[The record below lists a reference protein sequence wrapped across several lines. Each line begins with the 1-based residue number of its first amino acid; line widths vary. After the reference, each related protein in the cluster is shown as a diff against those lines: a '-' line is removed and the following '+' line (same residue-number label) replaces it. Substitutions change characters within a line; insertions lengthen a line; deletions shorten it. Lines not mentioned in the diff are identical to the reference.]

1 MEELLRNNRRE
12 FLKNSAGAAAML
24 ALGSVPYN
32 ALAREST
39 VQLTILH
46 TNDVHSRIEP
56 FPMDGSRNQGLGGA
70 ARRAALVKKIRQ
82 EQKNVLLLDAGDIFQ
97 GTPYFN
103 LYGGELEM
111 QIMSN
116 MGYDAATMGNH
127 DFDNGV
133 AGFAKQLPHANF
145 PILVSNY
152 NFDNTALQGKTQ
164 PYKIFNKQG
173 LKIGVFGLGIELD
186 GLVNKKNYG
195 ETQYLDPIA
204 KANET
209 ASLLKN
215 EKNCDLIICL
225 SHLGYKY
232 KENKVSDQ
240 ILAKSTRH
248 IDLIIGGHTHTF
260 MKLPEDIM
268 NLDGKITTI
277 NQVGFAGINLGRLD
291 YFFDKESKK
300 RKMVAGV
307 YAVDAVGVPFD
318 RPAARSAQ
326 GDKKS

>member
-1 MEELLRNNRRE
+1 MEELSLLRTSRRD
-12 FLKNSAGAAAML
+12 FLKKSAGTALLAM
-24 ALGSVPYN
+24 GGFPYE
-32 ALAREST
+32 ALAGGAA

-56 FPMDGSRNQGLGGA
+56 FPMDGSRNQGMGGV
-70 ARRAALVKKIRQ
+70 ARRAALIKTIRQ

-103 LYGGELEM
+103 LYGGELEL
-111 QIMSN
+111 QIMSD

-133 AGFAKQLPHANF
+133 AGFAKQLPHAKF

-152 NFDNTALQGKTQ
+152 NFDNTELKGKTQ
-164 PYKIFNKQG
+164 PYKIFEKQG
-173 LKIGVFGLGIELD
+173 LKIGVFGLGIELN

-195 ETQYLDPIA
+195 ETEYQEPIA

-209 ASLLKN
+209 ASFLKN
-215 EKNCDLIICL
+215 DKHCELVICL

-232 KENKVSDQ
+232 KEQKVSDQ
-240 ILAKSTRH
+240 ILAKSTRN

-260 MKLPEDIM
+260 MKLPESVI
-268 NLDGKITTI
+268 NLDGKVTTI

-291 YFFDKESKK
+291 YFFDRESKHK
-300 RKMVAGV
+300 KMVAAV
-307 YAVDAVGVPFD
+307 YPVHQHGLV
-318 RPAARSAQ
+318 
-326 GDKKS
+326 